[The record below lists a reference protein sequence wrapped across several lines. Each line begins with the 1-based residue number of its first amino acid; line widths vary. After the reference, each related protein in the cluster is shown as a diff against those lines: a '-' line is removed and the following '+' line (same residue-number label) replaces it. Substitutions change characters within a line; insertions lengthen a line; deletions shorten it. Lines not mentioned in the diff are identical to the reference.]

1 MNLSLIVPAYNEEQ
15 RIVATLEKYCAFFP
29 KVVDQLEVIV
39 VVNGSTDKT
48 LARVNECRKKYPF
61 VRTVNVTEKIGKGG
75 ALLVGLHAARHSIMG
90 FLDADD
96 AFELDRLRPL
106 LLELENGSVDVAIAS
121 KWKDR
126 SFWQVSEPFTRK
138 VMSRGW
144 NFLTRRVLGLP
155 FRDTQAGAK
164 FFRKEAWDTIPK
176 KFMGRGFEFDVDL
189 LDRFYYQ
196 AYRIK
201 EFYVPSKH
209 RQLSTFSMK
218 HSFSMFGNLMR
229 IARQKRPQSPAH
241 YYRAYSRGTDPAHV
255 FYRVKMNKILSFIRS
270 GGSFLDCGCG
280 SGVLP
285 YLVSKKKKNM
295 SVWGVDLREDQVAL
309 ARRLCPQG
317 TFKQGNLLTL
327 NVGRK
332 FDVVNCSD
340 VIEHFTPGKERTAV
354 LESLDRHVAAGGR
367 LITVV
372 PSWFYIRVFERV
384 WKVVRNRVLHPS
396 TSFDD
401 DHIHE
406 VVAPEVL
413 VRFYRSR
420 GYKVVYQHKILL
432 GLLECVVMEKA

>member
-1 MNLSLIVPAYNEEQ
+1 MNLSLVVPAYNEEQ
-15 RIVATLEKYCAFFP
+15 RIIPTLEKYCSFFP
-29 KVVDQLEVIV
+29 SITQNLEVIV
-39 VVNGSTDKT
+39 VVNGSTDAT
-48 LARVNECRKKYPF
+48 LTKVNEFRQKHSF
-61 VRTVNVTEKIGKGG
+61 VRTITVAEKIGKGG
-75 ALLVGLHAARHSIMG
+75 ALIVGLHAAQYEIMG

-96 AFELDRLRPL
+96 AFDLERLKPL
-106 LLELENGSVDVAIAS
+106 LSELNAAKIDVAIAS
-121 KWKDR
+121 KWKGR

-138 VMSRGW
+138 IMSRVW
-144 NFLTRRVLGLP
+144 NWLTRVFLHVP

-164 FFRKEAWDTIPK
+164 FFRRDAWDSIPK
-176 KFMGRGFEFDVDL
+176 NFIGRGFEFDIDL
-189 LDRFYYQ
+189 LDRFWYQ

-209 RQLSTFSMK
+209 KQLSTFSVK
-218 HSFSMFGNLMR
+218 HTFSMFVNLIR

-241 YYRAYSRGTDPAHV
+241 YYRAYSRGSDPAHI
-255 FYRVKMNKILSFIRS
+255 FYRVKMNKILSFIPA
-270 GGSFLDCGCG
+270 GKSFLDCGCG

-285 YLVSKKKKNM
+285 YLVSKKKQGV
-295 SVWGVDLREDQVAL
+295 VWGTDLREDQVAL

-317 TFKQGNLLTL
+317 TFKQGNLLSL
-327 NVGRK
+327 NLGRK

-372 PSWFYIRVFERV
+372 PSWFYIRIFERV
-384 WKVVRNRVLHPS
+384 WKVVRNKILHPF

-406 VVAPEVL
+406 VVPPKLL
-413 VRFYRSR
+413 VAFYKQK
-420 GYKVVYQHKILL
+420 GYRIVYQRKILL
-432 GLLECVVMEKA
+432 GLLECVVMERA